1 MDMRKL
7 ITYLSILFLLGG
19 MLVVL
24 FTVLTAS
31 SGSII
36 YLQPTLVFS
45 IPAFV
50 VILFLLVNFKIKGQM
65 YQRLLIAA
73 VLVLGIFSI
82 FEPGARIPSAIS
94 LIAVVPMYLLDR
106 QRELK

>member
-36 YLQPTLVFS
+36 
-45 IPAFV
+45 
-50 VILFLLVNFKIKGQM
+50 
-65 YQRLLIAA
+65 
-73 VLVLGIFSI
+73 
-82 FEPGARIPSAIS
+82 
-94 LIAVVPMYLLDR
+94 
-106 QRELK
+106 